1 VLRKGAG
8 MFTIWAN
15 LPLRIILSDFSTFWY
30 NKIVMAKLNSK
41 SKHQLAGGP
50 RLLKTVVKKYKLST
64 TSVKDDL
71 NYWLS
76 KSPDERISAVEILR
90 RQHYATST
98 PRLRRIARITKRAKG

>member
-1 VLRKGAG
+1 
-8 MFTIWAN
+8 M
-15 LPLRIILSDFSTFWY
+15 
-30 NKIVMAKLNSK
+30 
-41 SKHQLAGGP
+41 AGGP
-50 RLLKTVVKKYKLST
+50 RLLKTVVKKYKLSE

-90 RQHYATST
+90 RQQYATST